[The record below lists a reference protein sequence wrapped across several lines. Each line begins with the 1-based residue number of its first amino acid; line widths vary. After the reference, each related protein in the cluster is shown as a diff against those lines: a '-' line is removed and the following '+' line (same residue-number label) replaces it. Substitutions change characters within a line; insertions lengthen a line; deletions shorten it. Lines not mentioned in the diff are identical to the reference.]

1 MDWYKLD
8 IDKVVYQLNTHAS
21 NGLSSSEAAQRL
33 EQYGPNELE
42 EKGLRSP
49 WRILFEQFTS
59 TMVLILIGAAV
70 LSALLGEY
78 KDAIAIGTIVILFAL
93 LGFFQEYRAEKAMAA
108 LKQLA
113 SPKIKVLRDASMQ
126 EYLAN
131 VLVPGDILSLEAGNL
146 VPADIRIL
154 ESYNLRIQEATL
166 TGESEPVEKIT
177 STLTG
182 NDLPL
187 GDRRNM
193 AYMGTL
199 VANGRGT
206 GVVIAT
212 GMQTELGKI
221 ANLLQGV
228 GSEQTPLQK
237 RLDKLGKFLAVI
249 GLVVAVLVF
258 VLGWLRGD
266 DLRYLLLTAVSIA
279 VAIVPEGLPAVVT
292 ITLALGA
299 QRMLRRQALI
309 RKLPAVETLG
319 SVTVICSDKTGTLTE
334 NRMTV
339 IVIDVAGHQ
348 LNISESM
355 LHHMPALE
363 KGQEQPSLLQMQP
376 ASVGLLLSGMA
387 LCNDAEIKPAVRP
400 GNFETLGDPTEAALL
415 IAAAQAGLFKQ
426 DLLAVSPRIAEAP
439 FDSDRKR
446 MTTVHQVGK
455 ARSEHHPL
463 NALDS
468 AWKYLAFTKGSVD
481 GLLEIS
487 SQVWVDDGFDAMS
500 GAWRERISTA
510 NDRLAGQGMR
520 VLGLAMRPLEQLPG
534 QSTPEGL
541 EADLVFVGLIGM
553 IDPPRSE
560 VKQAVALCKAAGIR
574 PVMIT
579 GDHPLTALQIARE
592 LGIASSSGAL
602 SRVVTGQEL
611 ATMTDEDLGKIVD
624 EIGVYARVSPEHKL
638 RIVNALQSRGHI
650 VSMTGDG
657 VNDAPALRRADIGVA
672 MGITGTDV
680 AKEAADMVLQ
690 DDNFSTI
697 VSAVEEGRTIYDNLR
712 KFIKYSIAG
721 NIGKVSVMLLAPF
734 LGKPLPLLPLQLLW
748 LNLITDGLLG
758 LGLGLEPPEKNVMR
772 RPPFPPSEGVLSRG
786 LVRHVIWVGALIGA
800 LALGVG
806 YIYWRIDPQGV
817 WQTMVFSTLAFS
829 QMGQALASRSS
840 HESLFKIGIASNKI
854 GMAIAGIVF
863 LLQLLVIYLP
873 FFQRIF
879 TTKPL
884 SLKDLGISLML
895 SSLVFVAIEIEK
907 WMIRRQSIKMPMAGE
922 SAGMAV

>member
-1 MDWYKLD
+1 VDWYKLD
-8 IDKVVYQLNTHAS
+8 SGEVITQLNSNAS
-21 NGLSSSEAAQRL
+21 SGLSSAEAARRL
-33 EQYGPNELE
+33 EQYGPNVLE

-49 WRILFEQFTS
+49 WRILFEQFTA
-59 TMVLILIGAAV
+59 TMVLILLGAAV
-70 LSALLGEY
+70 LSALLGEF
-78 KDAIAIGTIVILFAL
+78 KDAIAIGAIVILFAL
-93 LGFFQEYRAEKAMAA
+93 LGFFQEYRAERAMAA

-113 SPKIKVLRDASMQ
+113 TPRIKVLRDSVLQ
-126 EYLAN
+126 ELPAK

-154 ESYNLRIQEATL
+154 ESYNLRVQEATL

-177 STLTG
+177 PTLSG
-182 NDLPL
+182 DELPL
-187 GDRRNM
+187 GDRRNL

-199 VANGRGT
+199 VANGRGA
-206 GVVIAT
+206 GVVVAT

-221 ANLLQGV
+221 ANLLQNV

-237 RLDKLGKFLAVI
+237 RLDRLGKLLAVI
-249 GLVVAVLVF
+249 GLVVAGLVF

-309 RKLPAVETLG
+309 RRLPAVETLG

-339 IVIDVAGHQ
+339 IVLDVAGHQ
-348 LNISESM
+348 LNLTESM
-355 LHHMPALE
+355 HHRMPALE
-363 KGQEQPSLLQMQP
+363 KGQEQSSLLQSQP
-376 ASVGLLLSGMA
+376 PTVSLLLAGMA
-387 LCNDAEIKPAVRP
+387 LCNDAQIKSAARSGV
-400 GNFETLGDPTEAALL
+400 FETIGDPTEAALL
-415 IAAAQAGLFKQ
+415 VAAAQAGLFKE
-426 DLLAVSPRIAEAP
+426 DLLSHSPRLVEAP

-446 MTTVHQVGK
+446 MTTVHPVDRDG
-455 ARSEHHPL
+455 AGILSLPYHG
-463 NALDS
+463 LDGE
-468 AWKYLAFTKGSVD
+468 WKFIAFTKGSVD

-487 SQVWVDDGFDAMS
+487 SRVYTSDAFDALDDN
-500 GAWRERISTA
+500 WRQRISKA
-510 NDRLAGQGMR
+510 NDGLARQGMR
-520 VLGLAMRPLEQLPG
+520 VLGLAMRPMEEFSEPADPTHLE
-534 QSTPEGL
+534 E
-541 EADLVFVGLIGM
+541 DLVFVGLIGM
-553 IDPPRSE
+553 IDPPRPE
-560 VKQAVALCKAAGIR
+560 VRQAVALCKAAGIR

-592 LGIASSSGAL
+592 LGIAGANGNH
-602 SRVVTGQEL
+602 SRVITGQDL
-611 ATMTDEDLGKIVD
+611 AGMSDQDLRSLV
-624 EIGVYARVSPEHKL
+624 EEVSVYARVSPEHKL
-638 RIVNALQSRGHI
+638 RIVDALQSRGHI

-690 DDNFSTI
+690 DDNFATI

-758 LGLGLEPPEKNVMR
+758 LGLGLEPPEKDVMH
-772 RPPFPPSEGVLSRG
+772 RPPFHLGWSVDWRHRPGGGICLLAHRSGRCLADHG
-786 LVRHVIWVGALIGA
+786 LFHPGFHADGA
-800 LALGVG
+800 
-806 YIYWRIDPQGV
+806 
-817 WQTMVFSTLAFS
+817 ST
-829 QMGQALASRSS
+829 GQ
-840 HESLFKIGIASNKI
+840 
-854 GMAIAGIVF
+854 
-863 LLQLLVIYLP
+863 
-873 FFQRIF
+873 
-879 TTKPL
+879 PL
-884 SLKDLGISLML
+884 S
-895 SSLVFVAIEIEK
+895 
-907 WMIRRQSIKMPMAGE
+907 P
-922 SAGMAV
+922 

>member
-249 GLVVAVLVF
+249 GLVVAALVF

-376 ASVGLLLSGMA
+376 ASVGLLLTGMA
-387 LCNDAEIKPAVRP
+387 LCNDAEIKPAARQ

-439 FDSDRKR
+439 FDS
-446 MTTVHQVGK
+446 GSK
-455 ARSEHHPL
+455 ANDHRSQG
-463 NALDS
+463 
-468 AWKYLAFTKGSVD
+468 W
-481 GLLEIS
+481 S
-487 SQVWVDDGFDAMS
+487 SQ
-500 GAWRERISTA
+500 
-510 NDRLAGQGMR
+510 
-520 VLGLAMRPLEQLPG
+520 
-534 QSTPEGL
+534 
-541 EADLVFVGLIGM
+541 
-553 IDPPRSE
+553 
-560 VKQAVALCKAAGIR
+560 IR
-574 PVMIT
+574 
-579 GDHPLTALQIARE
+579 A
-592 LGIASSSGAL
+592 
-602 SRVVTGQEL
+602 
-611 ATMTDEDLGKIVD
+611 
-624 EIGVYARVSPEHKL
+624 
-638 RIVNALQSRGHI
+638 
-650 VSMTGDG
+650 
-657 VNDAPALRRADIGVA
+657 
-672 MGITGTDV
+672 
-680 AKEAADMVLQ
+680 
-690 DDNFSTI
+690 
-697 VSAVEEGRTIYDNLR
+697 
-712 KFIKYSIAG
+712 
-721 NIGKVSVMLLAPF
+721 
-734 LGKPLPLLPLQLLW
+734 
-748 LNLITDGLLG
+748 
-758 LGLGLEPPEKNVMR
+758 
-772 RPPFPPSEGVLSRG
+772 PPFKCSG
-786 LVRHVIWVGALIGA
+786 
-800 LALGVG
+800 
-806 YIYWRIDPQGV
+806 
-817 WQTMVFSTLAFS
+817 
-829 QMGQALASRSS
+829 
-840 HESLFKIGIASNKI
+840 
-854 GMAIAGIVF
+854 
-863 LLQLLVIYLP
+863 
-873 FFQRIF
+873 
-879 TTKPL
+879 
-884 SLKDLGISLML
+884 
-895 SSLVFVAIEIEK
+895 
-907 WMIRRQSIKMPMAGE
+907 
-922 SAGMAV
+922 